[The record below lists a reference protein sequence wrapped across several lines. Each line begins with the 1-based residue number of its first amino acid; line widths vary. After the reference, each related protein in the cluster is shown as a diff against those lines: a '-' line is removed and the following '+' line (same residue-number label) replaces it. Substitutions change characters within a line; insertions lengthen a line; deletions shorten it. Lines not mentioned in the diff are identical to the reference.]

1 MKLKLQTI
9 NKSLNPAYRLLKAK
23 RVEMEHFKQ
32 ALKTY
37 LHVINSQETE
47 ENLKTHLMDFLKK
60 LYGKE
65 YLIEQ
70 QERIDF
76 VIRNGGKGTNAG
88 VLFESKKHSNT
99 QDMITKEAINKKAL
113 HELVLY
119 FMRERQLNNTD
130 IKFLVICSEYE
141 FYVFEAKEFER
152 SFFKSAS
159 FKKDFVEWSE
169 GKKSDKTTDFF
180 YNSIAKPFIE
190 SSEAELTATHFDL
203 RKFQKAL
210 LNDESSDDTAL
221 IPLLKVFSPEHLLK
235 TSFAND
241 SNSLNKAF
249 YDELLHIIGLFEE
262 KDGSACLIK
271 RLAEK
276 DRNPASLLENTI
288 SKLKRED
295 DFNSSEWRLLYGDN
309 NEERAFSMA
318 LELCITW
325 VNRLLFLK
333 LLESQ
338 IVKYQ
343 CGNKAYRFLNSEFIE
358 DYDDLAD
365 LFFGVLALKPNER
378 EDHIREKFA
387 KVPYLNSSLFE
398 KTSLEKI
405 VGVSQLNH
413 SFDLPLHK
421 NTVLRDEQNRPLKK
435 SLKTLDYIFQFLDA
449 YDFASEGSEEIQEE
463 SKSIINA
470 SVLGLIFEKINGYK
484 DGSIFTPGYITMYM
498 SQKVIE
504 KTVIEKFQE
513 AQPNWKIASLDDLK
527 NYLSDHRSKEDIK
540 RFNTLINSI
549 RICDPAVGSGH
560 FLVSCLNELIA
571 IKSRLGLLADAN
583 GNRIS
588 DYEVHVDNDEI
599 IITHV
604 ETSEIFTYQVVGGA
618 VPKRMQQV
626 QQILFN
632 EKQTLIEG
640 CLFGVDI
647 NPNSVKICRL
657 RLWIELLKNAYYQE
671 EGGFKELET
680 LPNIDINIKQ
690 GNSLLSR
697 FRLDQNLSDAFN
709 KADLTVAD
717 YKQLVNDYKTTK
729 NRQTKRELL
738 KKIDAVKSRFKNE
751 VLGELDKKIEK
762 QIREFQALEAQED
775 LFVLEGAVKKSQ
787 KEKLKSYQ
795 EEIAKLK
802 ARREAYQAN
811 ATFLGALEWRF
822 EFPEVLDDSGKYVG
836 FDIIIANPPY
846 MRVQQIQDTQPL
858 QKPIYEANYSTA
870 KGSYD
875 LANLFFELAVRLA
888 SAKSNNI
895 YIFPH
900 KFFNSDNGSSLR
912 EYLMNSKTMKHI
924 AHFGANMVFDNAT
937 TYTCIA
943 MFNKQESNGFRFQR
957 FKYGSDFKSDLL
969 SEDKYSYLTYEN
981 IKRASEVYGS
991 NQWIF
996 FDEQYGYEIFEKIYR
1011 DSQPVSSVFEIFVGL
1026 QTSRDTLYV
1035 AKKLSET
1042 DSTYTIKINPEEKQE
1057 KPLPVESKTFEVE
1070 KRFFKPFLMGKDV
1083 HRYDYLETDR
1093 LVFFPYKLDGK
1104 AELVTLDELASQYP
1118 LTHAY
1123 VMYYQ
1128 ANFKKRENGKA
1139 AKMVNIKEAAGG
1151 KIKTPA
1157 WHGYIYPKSLDRF
1170 DQIRLSSMELCSV
1183 HPNVTVND
1191 SIYHSTTV
1199 YSWVKN
1205 HTNNIPY
1212 AFYAAIIN
1220 STLFWWFLKHTGDTL
1235 SSDTRRMKTNYLNP
1249 FPLPLN
1255 VSKKQQDGLTEMVT
1269 NLMALK
1275 RSGEQPDQI
1284 QALEEQIDEAVFS
1297 LYGLNDDDKAS
1308 IRESLKSPKASQV
1321 EDLNT

>member
-60 LYGKE
+60 MYGKE

-99 QDMITKEAINKKAL
+99 QDMITKEALNKKAL

-159 FKKDFVEWSE
+159 FKKDFVEWSA

-190 SSEAELTATHFDL
+190 SSEAELTASYFDL

-210 LNDESSDDTAL
+210 LNDESADDTAL

-249 YDELLHIIGLFEE
+249 YDELLYIIGLFEE

-276 DRNPASLLENTI
+276 DRNSASLLENTI

-309 NEERAFSMA
+309 NEDRAFSMA

-421 NTVLRDEQNRPLKK
+421 NTVLRNEKNKPIKK

-604 ETSEIFTYQVVGGA
+604 DTSEIFTYQVIGGA

-697 FRLDQNLSDAFN
+697 FRLDQNLSDSFN
-709 KADLTVAD
+709 KANLTVKN
-717 YKQLVNDYKTTK
+717 YKQLVHEYKITK
-729 NRQTKRELL
+729 NRLTKNELL
-738 KKIDAVKSRFKNE
+738 KKIDSAKSRFKREEIDN
-751 VLGELDKKIEK
+751 LIGSLDKAK
-762 QIREFQALEAQED
+762 FQFAAIEAQED
-775 LFVLEGAVKKSQ
+775 LFEDDEAGKRTKGAKKRTLRKEILQLEERIENY
-787 KEKLKSYQ
+787 EK
-795 EEIAKLK
+795 
-802 ARREAYQAN
+802 N
-811 ATFLGALEWRF
+811 ATFLKAFEWRF
-822 EFPEVLDDSGKYVG
+822 EFPEVLDNKGVFVG

-846 MRVQQIQDTQPL
+846 GVSITGREREIITHYHGKVPDYEIYYLFLNLGRILLRQGGHNIQIVPNTVLFNLYAKNYREQILHSWRSIEIDDLTQYKVFADAVVYNIIFAGKKETADKCIKYKKTGMASAIQGFLMQEYQSASESVLLQNIKNWGLVFRLENNVADLVSKIRNQPIALANIFPEISQGLIAYDKHQGQDAHTIENRIFHTNVASVDTQPWL
-858 QKPIYEANYSTA
+858 AGADVTRYSVKWNGKEYIRYCSGLANPRDRKFFTEERILIREITNPRIYAAYTSGEFYNDPSIINILNSKDSALPIYCLLAILNSQLASFYHFNSSPKATKGGFPKILVDDVKSFPLPANIS
-870 KGSYD
+870 KNLKND
-875 LANLFFELAVRLA
+875 LANIAEELQ
-888 SAKSNNI
+888 SALES
-895 YIFPH
+895 
-900 KFFNSDNGSSLR
+900 
-912 EYLMNSKTMKHI
+912 
-924 AHFGANMVFDNAT
+924 GA
-937 TYTCIA
+937 
-943 MFNKQESNGFRFQR
+943 
-957 FKYGSDFKSDLL
+957 
-969 SEDKYSYLTYEN
+969 
-981 IKRASEVYGS
+981 
-991 NQWIF
+991 
-996 FDEQYGYEIFEKIYR
+996 
-1011 DSQPVSSVFEIFVGL
+1011 
-1026 QTSRDTLYV
+1026 DTNRI
-1035 AKKLSET
+1035 S
-1042 DSTYTIKINPEEKQE
+1042 
-1057 KPLPVESKTFEVE
+1057 
-1070 KRFFKPFLMGKDV
+1070 
-1083 HRYDYLETDR
+1083 
-1093 LVFFPYKLDGK
+1093 
-1104 AELVTLDELASQYP
+1104 
-1118 LTHAY
+1118 
-1123 VMYYQ
+1123 
-1128 ANFKKRENGKA
+1128 
-1139 AKMVNIKEAAGG
+1139 
-1151 KIKTPA
+1151 
-1157 WHGYIYPKSLDRF
+1157 
-1170 DQIRLSSMELCSV
+1170 
-1183 HPNVTVND
+1183 
-1191 SIYHSTTV
+1191 
-1199 YSWVKN
+1199 
-1205 HTNNIPY
+1205 
-1212 AFYAAIIN
+1212 
-1220 STLFWWFLKHTGDTL
+1220 
-1235 SSDTRRMKTNYLNP
+1235 
-1249 FPLPLN
+1249 
-1255 VSKKQQDGLTEMVT
+1255 
-1269 NLMALK
+1269 
-1275 RSGEQPDQI
+1275 
-1284 QALEEQIDEAVFS
+1284 ALEERIDEMVFS
-1297 LYGLNDDDKAS
+1297 IYGLDENEKS
-1308 IRESLKSPKASQV
+1308 IIRESLKSSKVSQV
-1321 EDLNT
+1321 EALTE